1 MNDQDDLQPELY
13 EILFHKPIHKQMQ
26 KNNRNGHI
34 TIEMLVKDCN
44 AKITTN
50 NYYENVLYSEGITTS
65 CNL

>member
-1 MNDQDDLQPELY
+1 
-13 EILFHKPIHKQMQ
+13 MQ
-26 KNNRNGHI
+26 KNNRNGHK